1 MRLSL
6 QQIVIIKNQIESVL
20 GSAKKII
27 LFGSRVND
35 EEKGGDIDLYIET
48 EHVQDN
54 RASTASRIA
63 ASIQISLG
71 DRKVDVLL
79 VDPNTMIQPVHIKAQ
94 QEGIVL

>member
-6 QQIVIIKNQIESVL
+6 QQIDIIKNKITSVL
-20 GSAKKII
+20 GPAKKIL
-27 LFGSRVND
+27 LFGSRISN
-35 EEKGGDIDLYIET
+35 EGRGGDIDLYIET
-48 EHVQDN
+48 EHVQEN

-71 DRKVDVLL
+71 DRKVDILL

-94 QEGIVL
+94 KEGVAL

>member
-6 QQIVIIKNQIESVL
+6 QQIDIIKNQIESVL

-48 EHVQDN
+48 DHVQDN

-71 DRKVDVLL
+71 DRKIDVLL
-79 VDPNTMIQPVHIKAQ
+79 VDPSTMIQPVHIKAQ